1 MSSRDALAAKHDQV
15 LAIVAKHLDDTT
27 LEIVKSALASDER
40 MAIIRDA
47 FIEGRDHEAV
57 HMIRELDPIGFRRLL
72 PASAGPTPIPAHTS
86 AQIICHPQIAPFKV
100 THLLV
105 SRTCAEFFNINDLRV
120 GNRSQFVQS
129 GDVPADLFE
138 VDAPII
144 ESSALDDLEPG
155 ETITIKIDKIIGR
168 LGLALDLESVE
179 VAMDLV
185 LVVTNID
192 DLPHLFRAAWLGE
205 IKAR

>member
-1 MSSRDALAAKHDQV
+1 MSNHGELAAKHDQV
-15 LAIVAKHLDDTT
+15 LAIVGKHLDDTT
-27 LEIVKSALASDER
+27 FEIVKSALAADER

-47 FIEGRDHEAV
+47 FLDGRDHEAV
-57 HMIRELDPIGFRRLL
+57 HMIRNLDPIGFRYLL
-72 PASAGPTPIPAHTS
+72 PASASAQIPAHTS
-86 AQIICHPQIAPFKV
+86 AQIICRPQMAPFKV

-138 VDAPII
+138 VDAPIL
-144 ESSALDDLEPG
+144 ESSVFDDLKPG
-155 ETITIKIDKIIGR
+155 EMITIKIDKIIGR
-168 LGLALDLESVE
+168 LGLALDLELVE
-179 VAMDLV
+179 MALDLV

-192 DLPHLFRAAWLGE
+192 DLPRVFRAAWLGE